1 MFSTAAN
8 RMVTLSLQCILQYT
22 TRYHT
27 LFSAES
33 PPITQTYLTWLESL
47 ENVFV
52 CDSALV
58 PAHKMV

>member
-1 MFSTAAN
+1 
-8 RMVTLSLQCILQYT
+8 MVTLSLQWILQHM

-33 PPITQTYLTWLESL
+33 PPITQTSITWLESL